1 MGLKMRSLELEGWEN
16 GQGTSRAKHFRKNH
30 SDSSPLQSWSFLLL
44 RTLMIMNPHENI
56 IPPNYGDLIK
66 PKIVLGAHL
75 TPSIIGLSV
84 GEGIPAMV

>member
-1 MGLKMRSLELEGWEN
+1 MGLKMRSLELEGWKN

-44 RTLMIMNPHENI
+44 RTLMIMNPH
-56 IPPNYGDLIK
+56 YGDLIK